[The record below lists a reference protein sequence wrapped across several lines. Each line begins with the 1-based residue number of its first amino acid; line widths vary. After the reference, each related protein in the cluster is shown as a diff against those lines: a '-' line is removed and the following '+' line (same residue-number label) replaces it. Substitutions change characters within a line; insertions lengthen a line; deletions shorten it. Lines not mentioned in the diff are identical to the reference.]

1 MINNLVHG
9 DLREQNI
16 LCQEDKIMLI
26 DFDWGSIVGEAHYP
40 YVLLCPELR
49 NGQSGTSWII
59 SEDDDRRILGNM
71 LRGLKK
77 IVANS

>member
-26 DFDWGSIVGEAHYP
+26 DFDWGSIVGEARYP

-59 SEDDDRRILGNM
+59 SEDDDRRILGNT

-77 IVANS
+77 IVAGS